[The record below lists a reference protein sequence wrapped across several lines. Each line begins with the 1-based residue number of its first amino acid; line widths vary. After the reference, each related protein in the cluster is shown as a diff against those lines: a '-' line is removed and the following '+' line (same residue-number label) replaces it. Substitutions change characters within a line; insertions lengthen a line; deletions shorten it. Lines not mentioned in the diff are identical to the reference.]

1 MNNLIILQEDKYV
14 LENSVSKSIA
24 DLETKIKELTNKRD
38 ELKQLILNEME
49 SKNILGVES
58 EELKITYTATYDRE
72 DFKKED
78 FKKDYK
84 DLYDEYVKMTPVKS
98 SIRIKVK

>member
-1 MNNLIILQEDKYV
+1 MNNLLVLQEDRYILDPNTSKAIAN
-14 LENSVSKSIA
+14 LES
-24 DLETKIKELTNKRD
+24 EIKGLTAKRD

-49 SKNILGVES
+49 SKGILGIES
-58 EELKITYTATYDRE
+58 DELVISYTGSYDRE
-72 DFKKED
+72 DFNKTE
-78 FKKDYK
+78 FKKDHK

>member
-1 MNNLIILQEDKYV
+1 MNNLIVLQDDKYV
-14 LENSVSKSIA
+14 LEPNTSITIA
-24 DLETKIKELTNKRD
+24 DLEIKIKELTAKRD
-38 ELKQLILNEME
+38 ELKKIILNEME
-49 SKNILGVES
+49 EKNLLGVES
-58 EELKITYTATYDRE
+58 DYITISYTGPYDRE

-78 FKKDYK
+78 FKKDHK

>member
-1 MNNLIILQEDKYV
+1 MNSLIALQEDKYI
-14 LENSVSKSIA
+14 LEPNTSKSIA
-24 DLETKIKELTNKRD
+24 DLELKIKELTAKRD

-58 EELKITYTATYDRE
+58 TELKITYTTTYDRE

-78 FKKDYK
+78 FKKDHK